1 MDDIQKLY
9 ADFKR
14 RVKHERSSSAAYDGK
29 RAAESAADYFASLYT
44 DMGTLPEQI
53 ADYWIR
59 TRILNAEHPESEP
72 SEQHIAWLLTA
83 AEILDGTYADDAEG
97 KGVGESESGTS
108 SAPSSFSERDW
119 RELCDMVNYEA
130 EELPMDRLSALMSI
144 FVAKKIL

>member
-29 RAAESAADYFASLYT
+29 RAAKSVADYFVSLYP
-44 DMGTLPEQI
+44 DMSTLSAQI
-53 ADYWIR
+53 ADYWLR
-59 TRILNAEHPESEP
+59 TRIENSEHPESEP

-83 AEILDGTYADDAEG
+83 AEILDGTYADNDDGAI
-97 KGVGESESGTS
+97 
-108 SAPSSFSERDW
+108 FSERDW

>member
-9 ADFKR
+9 ADIKR
-14 RVKHERSSSAAYDGK
+14 RIKHERSASAAYDGK

-59 TRILNAEHPESEP
+59 TRILNAEHPEGEP

-83 AEILDGTYADDAEG
+83 AEILDGTYTDD
-97 KGVGESESGTS
+97 GEDGI
-108 SAPSSFSERDW
+108 FSERDW
-119 RELCDMVNYEA
+119 RELCDMVNCEA
-130 EELPMDRLSALMSI
+130 EELPLDRLSALMAI
-144 FVAKKIL
+144 FVSKKIL